1 MAGGGELNCA
11 GEAAES
17 SSASLAHPAAF
28 SGSPLP
34 NLLLSGTWEVGS
46 CQAEA
51 YALLS
56 FFHMLSF
63 PLSNAIHIRVVPRAS
78 PCAAVPSPGE
88 WVQLLIQQ
96 RPWVPEVISN
106 PHVKPV
112 TSASK

>member
-11 GEAAES
+11 GKAAES

-34 NLLLSGTWEVGS
+34 NLLLSGIWEVSS

-63 PLSNAIHIRVVPRAS
+63 PLSNAIHIRVVPRES

-88 WVQLLIQQ
+88 WVQLLIRQ